1 MDIIINHESGRMRKK
16 VVNGDQGFT
25 TIKGP
30 DGKAGDIISDIHMRI
45 DLPLFDELEYGQRRK
60 GFCQGAD
67 HEIGVFCKGNF
78 LTGIPVPVASREDHP
93 ALMHQG
99 DGGAGDPMLLQVI
112 SDQGIENGD
121 RPFKISLFDGRSIG
135 VQGAAAQGK

>member
-1 MDIIINHESGRMRKK
+1 
-16 VVNGDQGFT
+16 
-25 TIKGP
+25 
-30 DGKAGDIISDIHMRI
+30 
-45 DLPLFDELEYGQRRK
+45 
-60 GFCQGAD
+60 
-67 HEIGVFCKGNF
+67 
-78 LTGIPVPVASREDHP
+78 
-93 ALMHQG
+93 MHQG